1 MPVPAYG
8 SGSAHKHHGG
18 VKVEPDL
25 PQFPQSVSNRTR
37 AYRYSTDLLRYPVYA
52 WLAAGTTHPAL
63 GHHTTPGS
71 MVRYYHHHHHP
82 GIPYIQTTHMSNSV
96 TKVLSSSLFAL
107 PLTHAA
113 IHTWGVI
120 AGFVEES
127 FQDLHCSCF
136 FSLVLATLAVPH
148 QHHP

>member
-1 MPVPAYG
+1 M
-8 SGSAHKHHGG
+8 HG
-18 VKVEPDL
+18 
-25 PQFPQSVSNRTR
+25 
-37 AYRYSTDLLRYPVYA
+37 
-52 WLAAGTTHPAL
+52 WLQEQLTQHL
-63 GHHTTPGS
+63 VTTPH
-71 MVRYYHHHHHP
+71 RDLWYATTYHHHHHP

-96 TKVLSSSLFAL
+96 TQVFSSSLFAL